1 MQINW
6 NKIILVFVLIFSI
19 GVLFASNH
27 INNARLLSDID
38 VVIKPNSSFFIS
50 ADSIKK
56 SINKYIYASKDSI
69 SLSDVEHEIDKN
81 TFVEK
86 AQVYTMVGN
95 KLYVNV
101 KQKEPVARII
111 TNDSIY
117 YLDKNSNF
125 MSLSK
130 LHSADVPIIFGFNQF
145 SDLDYLT
152 KVSLMIRDD
161 KFLNQNI
168 TQIIINDNQE
178 INLKLS
184 GLNTFIELGH
194 NNKLEKKIQ
203 NLKAFYN
210 RAIRKNDMEKYRK
223 VNLQFENQVVGVKK
237 Q

>member
-1 MQINW
+1 
-6 NKIILVFVLIFSI
+6 
-19 GVLFASNH
+19 
-27 INNARLLSDID
+27 
-38 VVIKPNSSFFIS
+38 
-50 ADSIKK
+50 
-56 SINKYIYASKDSI
+56 
-69 SLSDVEHEIDKN
+69 
-81 TFVEK
+81 
-86 AQVYTMVGN
+86 MVGN
-95 KLYVNV
+95 KLFVNV
-101 KQKEPVARII
+101 KQKEPVARVI
-111 TNDSIY
+111 TNDSIF

-210 RAIRKNDMEKYRK
+210 RAIRKNDLEKYK
-223 VNLQFENQVVGVKK
+223 EVNLQFENQVVAVKK
-237 Q
+237 

>member
-1 MQINW
+1 MRFNW
-6 NKIILVFVLIFSI
+6 SKILLFFVFIFSI
-19 GVLFASNH
+19 GILYASNYF
-27 INNARLLSDID
+27 NNNRVIADID
-38 VVIKPNSSFFIS
+38 VVIQPSSSFYIS
-50 ADSIKK
+50 TDSIKN
-56 SINKYIYASKDSI
+56 SIKRYIYTTKDSI
-69 SLSDVEHEIDKN
+69 SITKIEDELDKN

-86 AQVYTMVGN
+86 SQVYTMVGH
-95 KLYVNV
+95 KLFVHV
-101 KQKEPVARII
+101 KQKQPVARVI
-111 TNDSIY
+111 TNDSIF

-145 SDLDYLT
+145 SDLDYLA

-184 GLNTFIELGH
+184 GLNTFIELGL

-203 NLKAFYN
+203 NLKAFFY
-210 RAIRKNDMEKYRK
+210 RAIINNDMEKYK
-223 VNLQFENQVVGVKK
+223 EVNLQFENQVVAVKK
-237 Q
+237 

>member
-1 MQINW
+1 MRFNW
-6 NKIILVFVLIFSI
+6 SKILLVFVFLFSI
-19 GVLFASNH
+19 GILYASNYFNNDRLIQD
-27 INNARLLSDID
+27 IN
-38 VVIKPNSSFFIS
+38 VVIQPNSSFYIS
-50 ADSIKK
+50 TDSVKNSIKR
-56 SINKYIYASKDSI
+56 YIYTTKDSI
-69 SLSDVEHEIDKN
+69 SITKIEDELDKN

-86 AQVYTMVGN
+86 SQVYTMVGH
-95 KLYVNV
+95 KLFVNV

-111 TNDSIY
+111 TNDSIF

-152 KVSLMIRDD
+152 KISLMIRDD

-184 GLNTFIELGH
+184 GLNTFIELGR

-210 RAIRKNDMEKYRK
+210 RAVRKNDIEKYK
-223 VNLQFENQVVGVKK
+223 EVNLQFENQVVAVKK
-237 Q
+237 

>member
-1 MQINW
+1 MRFNW
-6 NKIILVFVLIFSI
+6 SKILLVFVFLFSI
-19 GVLFASNH
+19 GILYASNYF
-27 INNARLLSDID
+27 NNNRLIEDID
-38 VVIKPNSSFFIS
+38 VVIQPNSSFYIS
-50 ADSIKK
+50 TDSIKN
-56 SINKYIYASKDSI
+56 SIKRYIYTTKDSI
-69 SLSDVEHEIDKN
+69 SITKIEDELDKN

-86 AQVYTMVGN
+86 SQVYTMVGH
-95 KLYVNV
+95 KLFVNV
-101 KQKEPVARII
+101 KQKEPVARVI
-111 TNDSIY
+111 TNDSIF

-152 KVSLMIRDD
+152 KISLMIRDD

-184 GLNTFIELGH
+184 GLNTFIELGR

-210 RAIRKNDMEKYRK
+210 RAIRKNDMEKYK
-223 VNLQFENQVVGVKK
+223 EVNLQFENQVVAVKK
-237 Q
+237 

>member
-1 MQINW
+1 MRFNW
-6 NKIILVFVLIFSI
+6 SKILLVFVFLFSI
-19 GVLFASNH
+19 GILYASNYF
-27 INNARLLSDID
+27 NNNRLIEDID
-38 VVIKPNSSFFIS
+38 VVIQPNPSFYIS
-50 ADSIKK
+50 TDSINNIIKR
-56 SINKYIYASKDSI
+56 YIYTTKDSI
-69 SLSDVEHEIDKN
+69 SITKIEDELDKN

-86 AQVYTMVGN
+86 SQVYTMVGH
-95 KLYVNV
+95 KLFVNI
-101 KQKEPVARII
+101 KQKEPVARVI
-111 TNDSIY
+111 TNDSIF

-145 SDLDYLT
+145 SDLDYL
-152 KVSLMIRDD
+152 KKISLMIRDD

-210 RAIRKNDMEKYRK
+210 RAVRKNDIEKYK
-223 VNLQFENQVVGVKK
+223 EVNLQFENQVVAVKK
-237 Q
+237 

>member
-1 MQINW
+1 
-6 NKIILVFVLIFSI
+6 
-19 GVLFASNH
+19 
-27 INNARLLSDID
+27 
-38 VVIKPNSSFFIS
+38 
-50 ADSIKK
+50 
-56 SINKYIYASKDSI
+56 
-69 SLSDVEHEIDKN
+69 
-81 TFVEK
+81 
-86 AQVYTMVGN
+86 MVGD
-95 KLYVNV
+95 KLFVNV
-101 KQKEPVARII
+101 KQKEPVARVI
-111 TNDSIY
+111 TNDSIF

-168 TQIIINDNQE
+168 TQIIINDNQQ

-184 GLNTFIELGH
+184 GLNTYIELGH

-210 RAIRKNDMEKYRK
+210 RAIRKNDLEKYK
-223 VNLQFENQVVGVKK
+223 EVNLQFEDQVVAVKK
-237 Q
+237 